1 MGPHHHG
8 DVMSYIVPM
17 KVLIILLLTATG
29 GSLGGVAYYYQAR
42 STSLNNQVSNLNNN
56 ASSLSDQI
64 AALKAEIANLTNQIY
79 HLQTINSQLNQTSL
93 QFQSLVTQLATA
105 NAQLQSLETQLSNEI
120 SKVQSLE
127 SSFSTQLSPLS
138 AQLALDQTEI
148 TQLQAQISQLQIQ
161 LQQKGSL
168 CLSGQTVTIGELLD
182 LSSALA
188 TQGVRA
194 KDGSALAIDD
204 INSFLAAAGCNLKF
218 AASVS
223 DYSLDS
229 SRALSELQAF
239 AAAGVQVV
247 VGPLNSGTIQFIL
260 SYANTNHIALI
271 SPSSTSVALAI
282 PNDYLFRT
290 APNDRWQGQADS
302 AMLKAEGATKVII
315 LQRHDTYG
323 DALANATA
331 VNFAGTGTINYGTC
345 VASDTVCV
353 LRYDTTLKTFGT
365 IIPTLTSTY
374 QTLNTGPNTN
384 KVAID
389 AISFEEFGEIV
400 IEISQST
407 NVATNALL
415 TTDTLPGSGSGPTHI
430 WTGTDG
436 QAQDTVLSGNS
447 TSGPILSNIR
457 LPSTIYGFQNTTK
470 TLALQKNFSSNYTD
484 VVCDNYCRGAYD
496 DVWLGALATPNA
508 GAYDGTKIQAV
519 MLGLANS
526 DY

>member
-1 MGPHHHG
+1 
-8 DVMSYIVPM
+8 MSAPGKKTVSLA
-17 KVLIILLLTATG
+17 VALILLIVGIGAGAGVTYVGLLAG
-29 GSLGGVAYYYQAR
+29 GSFNSGLCSSGRTLTIGMLTDLSSDLASQGTRAR
-42 STSLNNQVSNLNNN
+42 D
-56 ASSLSDQI
+56 A
-64 AALKAEIANLTNQIY
+64 
-79 HLQTINSQLNQTSL
+79 
-93 QFQSLVTQLATA
+93 
-105 NAQLQSLETQLSNEI
+105 
-120 SKVQSLE
+120 
-127 SSFSTQLSPLS
+127 
-138 AQLALDQTEI
+138 AQLAV
-148 TQLQAQISQLQIQ
+148 A
-161 LQQKGSL
+161 
-168 CLSGQTVTIGELLD
+168 
-182 LSSALA
+182 
-188 TQGVRA
+188 
-194 KDGSALAIDD
+194 D
-204 INSFLAAAGCNLKF
+204 INSYLASPQGAATSGTAACNVKF
-218 AASVS
+218 AVSVT
-223 DYSLDS
+223 DYALDGAK
-229 SRALSELQAF
+229 ALSGLQTF

-247 VGPLNSGTIQFIL
+247 VGPLNSGAAQNIL
-260 SYANTNHIALI
+260 QYANTNHIALI

-415 TTDTLPGSGSGPTHI
+415 TTDTLPGSGSPTHI

-470 TLALQKNFSSNYTD
+470 TLALQKNFSGNYTG

-496 DVWLGALATPNA
+496 DVWLGALATLNA

-519 MLGLANS
+519 MLGVANS
-526 DY
+526 YYGVTGPASLEPSGDRVATIYEIWKVITPSGGSPTWVYGGFWDATSNTLQNFNPY

>member
-1 MGPHHHG
+1 
-8 DVMSYIVPM
+8 MSAPGKRTVSLA
-17 KVLIILLLTATG
+17 VALILLIVGIGAGAGVTYVGLLAG
-29 GSLGGVAYYYQAR
+29 GSFNSGLCSSGRTLTIGMLTDLSSDLASQGTRAR
-42 STSLNNQVSNLNNN
+42 D
-56 ASSLSDQI
+56 A
-64 AALKAEIANLTNQIY
+64 
-79 HLQTINSQLNQTSL
+79 
-93 QFQSLVTQLATA
+93 
-105 NAQLQSLETQLSNEI
+105 
-120 SKVQSLE
+120 
-127 SSFSTQLSPLS
+127 
-138 AQLALDQTEI
+138 AQLAVTDINAYLASPQGAATSGTAACNVKFAVSVTDYALDG
-148 TQLQAQISQLQIQ
+148 A
-161 LQQKGSL
+161 KA
-168 CLSGQTVTIGELLD
+168 LSGLQT
-182 LSSALA
+182 
-188 TQGVRA
+188 
-194 KDGSALAIDD
+194 
-204 INSFLAAAGCNLKF
+204 
-218 AASVS
+218 
-223 DYSLDS
+223 
-229 SRALSELQAF
+229 F

-247 VGPLNSGTIQFIL
+247 VGPLNSGAAQNIL
-260 SYANTNHIALI
+260 QYANTNHIALI

-365 IIPTLTSTY
+365 IIPTLTSNY
-374 QTLNTGPNTN
+374 QTLNTGGNTN

-407 NVATNALL
+407 NGATNALL
-415 TTDTLPGSGSGPTHI
+415 TTDTLPGSGSGTTHI

-447 TSGPILSNIR
+447 TSGPILSSIR

-470 TLALQKNFSSNYTD
+470 TLALQKKF
-484 VVCDNYCRGAYD
+484 
-496 DVWLGALATPNA
+496 
-508 GAYDGTKIQAV
+508 
-519 MLGLANS
+519 
-526 DY
+526 

>member
-1 MGPHHHG
+1 
-8 DVMSYIVPM
+8 MSAPGKKTVSLA
-17 KVLIILLLTATG
+17 VALILLIVGIGAGAGVTYVGLLAG
-29 GSLGGVAYYYQAR
+29 GSFNSGLCSSGRTLTIGMLTDLSSDLASQGTRAR
-42 STSLNNQVSNLNNN
+42 D
-56 ASSLSDQI
+56 A
-64 AALKAEIANLTNQIY
+64 
-79 HLQTINSQLNQTSL
+79 
-93 QFQSLVTQLATA
+93 
-105 NAQLQSLETQLSNEI
+105 
-120 SKVQSLE
+120 
-127 SSFSTQLSPLS
+127 
-138 AQLALDQTEI
+138 AQLA
-148 TQLQAQISQLQIQ
+148 
-161 LQQKGSL
+161 
-168 CLSGQTVTIGELLD
+168 VT
-182 LSSALA
+182 
-188 TQGVRA
+188 
-194 KDGSALAIDD
+194 D
-204 INSFLAAAGCNLKF
+204 INSYLASPQGAATSGTAACNVKF
-218 AASVS
+218 AVSVT
-223 DYSLDS
+223 DYALDGAK
-229 SRALSELQAF
+229 ALSGLQTF

-247 VGPLNSGTIQFIL
+247 VGPLNSGAAQNIL
-260 SYANTNHIALI
+260 QYANTNHIALI

-374 QTLNTGPNTN
+374 QTLNTGSNTN

-470 TLALQKNFSSNYTD
+470 TLALQKNFSGNYTG

-496 DVWLGALATPNA
+496 DVWLGALATLSA
-508 GAYDGTKIQAV
+508 GAYEGTKIQAV
-519 MLGLANS
+519 MLGVANS
-526 DY
+526 YYGVTGPASLEASGDRVATIYEIWKVITPSGGSPTWVYGGFWDATSNTLQNFNPY

>member
-1 MGPHHHG
+1 
-8 DVMSYIVPM
+8 
-17 KVLIILLLTATG
+17 
-29 GSLGGVAYYYQAR
+29 
-42 STSLNNQVSNLNNN
+42 
-56 ASSLSDQI
+56 
-64 AALKAEIANLTNQIY
+64 
-79 HLQTINSQLNQTSL
+79 
-93 QFQSLVTQLATA
+93 
-105 NAQLQSLETQLSNEI
+105 
-120 SKVQSLE
+120 
-127 SSFSTQLSPLS
+127 
-138 AQLALDQTEI
+138 
-148 TQLQAQISQLQIQ
+148 
-161 LQQKGSL
+161 
-168 CLSGQTVTIGELLD
+168 
-182 LSSALA
+182 
-188 TQGVRA
+188 
-194 KDGSALAIDD
+194 
-204 INSFLAAAGCNLKF
+204 
-218 AASVS
+218 
-223 DYSLDS
+223 
-229 SRALSELQAF
+229 
-239 AAAGVQVV
+239 
-247 VGPLNSGTIQFIL
+247 
-260 SYANTNHIALI
+260 
-271 SPSSTSVALAI
+271 
-282 PNDYLFRT
+282 
-290 APNDRWQGQADS
+290 
-302 AMLKAEGATKVII
+302 MLKAEGATKVII

-470 TLALQKNFSSNYTD
+470 TLALQKNFSGNYTG

-496 DVWLGALATPNA
+496 DVWLGALATLNA

-519 MLGLANS
+519 MLGVANS
-526 DY
+526 YYGVTGPASLEPSGDRVATIYEIWKVITPSGGSPTWVYGGFWDATSNTLQNFNPY

>member
-1 MGPHHHG
+1 MQSQPQSQP
-8 DVMSYIVPM
+8 MSAPGKKTVSLA
-17 KVLIILLLTATG
+17 VALILLIAVMAAETGVTYVGLLAG
-29 GSLGGVAYYYQAR
+29 GSFNSGLCSSGRTLTIGMLTDLSSDLASQGTRAR
-42 STSLNNQVSNLNNN
+42 D
-56 ASSLSDQI
+56 A
-64 AALKAEIANLTNQIY
+64 
-79 HLQTINSQLNQTSL
+79 
-93 QFQSLVTQLATA
+93 
-105 NAQLQSLETQLSNEI
+105 
-120 SKVQSLE
+120 
-127 SSFSTQLSPLS
+127 
-138 AQLALDQTEI
+138 AQLA
-148 TQLQAQISQLQIQ
+148 
-161 LQQKGSL
+161 
-168 CLSGQTVTIGELLD
+168 VT
-182 LSSALA
+182 
-188 TQGVRA
+188 
-194 KDGSALAIDD
+194 D
-204 INSFLAAAGCNLKF
+204 INSYLASPQGAATSGTAACNVKF
-218 AASVS
+218 AVSVT
-223 DYSLDS
+223 DYALDGAK
-229 SRALSELQAF
+229 ALSGLQTF

-247 VGPLNSGTIQFIL
+247 VGPLNSGAAQNIL
-260 SYANTNHIALI
+260 QYANTNHIALI

-374 QTLNTGPNTN
+374 QTLNTGSNTN

-470 TLALQKNFSSNYTD
+470 TLALQKNFSGNYTG

-496 DVWLGALATPNA
+496 DVWLGALATLSA
-508 GAYDGTKIQAV
+508 GAYEGTKIQAV
-519 MLGLANS
+519 MLGVANS
-526 DY
+526 YYGVTGPASLEASGDRVATIYEIWKVITPSDGQPTLGYGGVWDATPNTLHDFNPY